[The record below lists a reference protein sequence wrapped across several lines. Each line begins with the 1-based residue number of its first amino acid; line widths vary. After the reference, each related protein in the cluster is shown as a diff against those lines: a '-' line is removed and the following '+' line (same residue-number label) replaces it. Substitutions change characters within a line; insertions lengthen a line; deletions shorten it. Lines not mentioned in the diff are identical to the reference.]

1 VRTIDGYV
9 VKAFAGAPA
18 GRPDRLDDAIWR
30 VRGGADDGDLEAAAG
45 PALLARWAAATA
57 LHNTAHH
64 VPRVT
69 ADARYAYAANK
80 KPPRKLGSHLA
91 LFDCVTCSKC
101 IPVCPNDANFT
112 FALAP
117 ATQPIVFVKHDGA
130 GWVAREA
137 GALTVT
143 REVQF
148 ANFADFCNECGNCDV
163 FCPEDGGPY
172 AIKPRFF
179 GSAADWRLFATKDGF
194 AIEVVAGVRRVL
206 GRIDGREL
214 AIEAVIEAGGERVRY
229 TGPGFAVTL
238 DPGDPVATL
247 DGWADSLS

>member
-1 VRTIDGYV
+1 M
-9 VKAFAGAPA
+9 
-18 GRPDRLDDAIWR
+18 
-30 VRGGADDGDLEAAAG
+30 
-45 PALLARWAAATA
+45 LL
-57 LHNTAHH
+57 LQ
-64 VPRVT
+64 
-69 ADARYAYAANK
+69 
-80 KPPRKLGSHLA
+80 LGSHLA

-179 GSAADWRLFATKDGF
+179 GSAEDWRRFAPRLSCSMDGGF
-194 AIEVVAGVRRVL
+194 RISRKSGTYRRKRSSEWKHSPRKL
-206 GRIDGREL
+206 H
-214 AIEAVIEAGGERVRY
+214 
-229 TGPGFAVTL
+229 
-238 DPGDPVATL
+238 
-247 DGWADSLS
+247 